1 MIFDDFEFNPRSAIM
16 SSPLGELKPAHL
28 WKYFEAILK
37 IPHCSGNEKGLA
49 EYILS
54 VAGGL
59 GLEAKRDKVGNVIVR
74 KTASAGREKLTG
86 IILQS
91 HMDMVGEKN
100 SDVVHDFARDPIKAS
115 VKGEWVQAEGTTL
128 GADNGIG
135 IAASLAVMEEKSLVH
150 GPLEFLFTV
159 DEETGLTGA
168 NKLEK
173 GVLRGK
179 YLLNLDSEEE
189 GTFTIGCAGGA
200 DSVIT
205 LSLKRK
211 VSISKNVYMLK
222 ISGLRGGHS
231 GLDIHQGRGNA
242 IKLLARM
249 LRQARLEHRFELV
262 GIEGGNKRNAIPREA
277 WAVIGVDP
285 AGVKALAAFFKKAFE
300 EIRVEYQS
308 VETGLK
314 YVFEKA
320 AAAHEAPINAEGQK
334 ALLDLLIALP
344 HGVVAMHP
352 EIPGLTETSTNL
364 AIVRCEKKQAQ
375 IVCSTRS
382 SIASALE
389 ATRNVLE
396 AVCEL
401 SGARIQLQDGY
412 PGWMPNLQ
420 SALLAKLQGIYKAA
434 TGNDARVVAVHAGL
448 ECGIIGE
455 KYPGMDMISFGPTLE
470 HPHSPDE
477 RVHVGSVEKFWKF
490 MASVLSGLA

>member
-1 MIFDDFEFNPRSAIM
+1 MPSSLGGLNPS
-16 SSPLGELKPAHL
+16 HL

-54 VAGGL
+54 VASGL
-59 GLEAKRDKVGNVIVR
+59 GLEAKKDKVGNVIVR
-74 KTASAGREKLTG
+74 KKATAGRENVPG

-100 SDVVHDFARDPIKAS
+100 SDVAHDFAKDPIRAS
-115 VKGEWVQAEGTTL
+115 LKGEWVQAEGTTL

-135 IAASLAVMEEKSLVH
+135 MAASLAVMEEKSLVH

-200 DSVIT
+200 DSVINRT
-205 LSLKRK
+205 VKRR
-211 VSISKNVYMLK
+211 SSNSKNLYTLK

-242 IKLLARM
+242 IKLVARM
-249 LRQARLEHRFELV
+249 LQQAGKDHRFEIV
-262 GIEGGNKRNAIPREA
+262 RIEGGNKRNAIPREA
-277 WAVIGVDP
+277 LAVIGVDP
-285 AGVKALAAFFKKAFE
+285 AGVKSLAASFKKSFDKIA
-300 EIRVEYQS
+300 VEYKA
-308 VETGLK
+308 VETGAK
-314 YVFEKA
+314 YTFVKA
-320 AAAHEAPINAEGQK
+320 DGPAEAALTAESK
-334 ALLDLLIALP
+334 KNLLDLLIALP

-352 EIPGLTETSTNL
+352 EIAGLTETSTNL
-364 AIVRCEKKQAQ
+364 AIIRCEKKNVE

-396 AVCEL
+396 SVCDLAGAKIEL
-401 SGARIQLQDGY
+401 HDGY

-420 SALLAKLQGIYKAA
+420 SPLLAKLREIYKAS
-434 TGNDARVVAVHAGL
+434 TGIDARVVAVHAGL

-490 MASVLSGLA
+490 IASALSGLS